1 MPHITVQ
8 LLEGR
13 TIEQK
18 RATATAITNAM
29 VEHCRRQAG
38 ERGGRLRGRP
48 PELLGAGG
56 PAGRR
61 PPGGPLHPPLP

>member
-29 VEHCRRQAG
+29 VEHCGAKRESVVVVFADVPLDSWAREGLLVAD
-38 ERGGRLRGRP
+38 RP
-48 PELLGAGG
+48 AA
-56 PAGRR
+56 PA
-61 PPGGPLHPPLP
+61 PTST

>member
-1 MPHITVQ
+1 MPHIIVQ

-29 VEHCRRQAG
+29 IEHCGAQRESVVVVFSDIPRDSWSRAG
-38 ERGGRLRGRP
+38 LLVADRP
-48 PELLGAGG
+48 A
-56 PAGRR
+56 
-61 PPGGPLHPPLP
+61 PPTNT